1 GKADT
6 DAVNVSQL
14 NELKMR
20 VTTAALV

>member
-1 GKADT
+1 M
-6 DAVNVSQL
+6 NVSQL